1 MSFLNDFEDRIAS
14 AFGSAPQG
22 YTEPFSFKRLAKRA
36 AKEMENETYEIDG
49 VDTAPALY
57 TVLVSSAD
65 DALMRPLYAE
75 ICEETVGFVTT
86 QASKKGYRF
95 VGRPLVRFMVDP
107 ALKSGKFAVFAE
119 NVDARTLARLRQEEE
134 AFING
139 SAGVGGA
146 AARPQEIGAKV
157 SHVRQRELVPIPEQ
171 IPGAAQVITDGEVLT
186 AGSHMAVPATQLR
199 TPAHAAPVPTATDT
213 FGDEPEPAA
222 PANPTFLLIDRQS
235 GRTYSGTAP
244 VAVVG
249 RERSQADIVL
259 HDPNVSRKHAELR
272 FDGQNWHIHDLR
284 STNGTLVNDVDVDEC
299 ILKDGDLLTVGLM
312 NLEFREN

>member
-1 MSFLNDFEDRIAS
+1 MSFLSDFEDRIAS
-14 AFGSAPQG
+14 VFGSAPHG

-65 DALMRPLYAE
+65 DSLMRPLYAD
-75 ICEETVGFVTT
+75 ICEETVGFVTN
-86 QASKKGYRF
+86 QAGKKGYRF
-95 VGRPLVRFMVDP
+95 VGRPLVRFMVGP

-134 AFING
+134 AFISG
-139 SAGVGGA
+139 SASVGGA
-146 AARPQEIGAKV
+146 AARPQEVGARV
-157 SHVRQRELVPIPEQ
+157 SHVRERELVPIPEQ

-186 AGSHMAVPATQLR
+186 AGSHMAVPVTQLR
-199 TPAHAAPVPTATDT
+199 TPAHAAPVPTNDQT
-213 FGDEPEPAA
+213 FGDDEPADVT
-222 PANPTFLLIDRQS
+222 PTFLLIDRQS

-244 VAVVG
+244 LAVIG
-249 RERSQADIVL
+249 RERSMANIVL

-272 FDGQNWHIHDLR
+272 YDGRDWHIHDLR

-299 ILKDGDLLTVGLM
+299 ILKDGDLITVGLM
-312 NLEFREN
+312 NLEFRES

>member
-1 MSFLNDFEDRIAS
+1 MNLLKTFESRVSD
-14 AFGSAPQG
+14 AFGAAPQG
-22 YTEPFSFKRLAKRA
+22 YAAPISFKKLAKRA
-36 AKEMENETYEIDG
+36 AREMEAETYEIDG
-49 VDTAPALY
+49 VDTAPALI
-57 TVLVSSAD
+57 TILVASAD
-65 DALMRPLYAE
+65 DATMRPLYGQLTSE
-75 ICEETVGFVTT
+75 VVSFVEAKA
-86 QASKKGYRF
+86 QEKRYVF
-95 VGRPLVRFMVDP
+95 VGKPLARFMVDP
-107 ALKSGKFAVFAE
+107 SLKSGKFAVFAE

-199 TPAHAAPVPTATDT
+199 TPAHAAPVPTATDP

-222 PANPTFLLIDRQS
+222 PANPKFLIIDRQS

-249 RERSQADIVL
+249 RERSQAHIVL

>member
-1 MSFLNDFEDRIAS
+1 MSFLSDFEDRIS
-14 AFGSAPQG
+14 SVFGSAPHG
-22 YTEPFSFKRLAKRA
+22 DSEPFSFKRLAKRA

-65 DALMRPLYAE
+65 DSLMRPLYGQ
-75 ICEETVGFVTT
+75 ICEETVGFVTS
-86 QASKKGYRF
+86 QAGKKGYRF

-134 AFING
+134 AFMSG

-146 AARPQEIGAKV
+146 AARPQEVGAKV
-157 SHVRQRELVPIPEQ
+157 SHVRERALVPIPEQ
-171 IPGAAQVITDGEVLT
+171 IPGAAQVIADGEVLT

-199 TPAHAAPVPTATDT
+199 TPAHAAPVVIDEDT
-213 FGDEPEPAA
+213 FDEEDGLVDHD
-222 PANPTFLLIDRQS
+222 PTFLLIDRQS

-244 VAVVG
+244 AAVVG
-249 RERSQADIVL
+249 RERSLADIVL
-259 HDPNVSRKHAELR
+259 HDPNVSRKHCELR
-272 FDGQNWHIHDLR
+272 HDGSSWHIHDLR

-299 ILKDGDLLTVGLM
+299 ILKDGDLITVGLM
-312 NLEFREN
+312 NLEFRES